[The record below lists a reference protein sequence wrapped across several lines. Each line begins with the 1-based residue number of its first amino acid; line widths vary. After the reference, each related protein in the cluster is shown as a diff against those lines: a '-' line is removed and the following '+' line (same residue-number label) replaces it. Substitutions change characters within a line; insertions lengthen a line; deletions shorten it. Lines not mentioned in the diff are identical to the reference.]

1 MNNNKQVIFVFLFFV
16 LRLRSDPSDD
26 PSEEDDD
33 EPQDEESFGF
43 RRSEMIW
50 SLITQ
55 LGSADTSSSFSQR
68 TFKYSEI
75 CREINIIEKP
85 SAEFQ
90 KHSPLNV
97 SPPV

>member
-43 RRSEMIW
+43 RRSEMI
-50 SLITQ
+50 
-55 LGSADTSSSFSQR
+55 
-68 TFKYSEI
+68 
-75 CREINIIEKP
+75 
-85 SAEFQ
+85 
-90 KHSPLNV
+90 
-97 SPPV
+97 